1 MPLGRLVAILYLE
14 ALAGAA
20 PAPELDGYGG
30 ARKVARAA
38 SELGDVEGL
47 RHAAGGTAY
56 GELPGGVHAD
66 VLPSF
71 TAGVESLP
79 PPCDL
84 PASLSTPLMV
94 VREASG
100 LRSHKRDHVRSQRN
114 IDRATDVR
122 NISPVSSVE
131 HLHGVKPPLT

>member
-20 PAPELDGYGG
+20 PAPELDRYGVR
-30 ARKVARAA
+30 RKVTRAA
-38 SELGDVEGL
+38 GELGDVEGL
-47 RHAAGGTAY
+47 RHAAGGTAD

-71 TAGVESLP
+71 TVGVESLP

-84 PASLSTPLMV
+84 PASLSTPPDGGKGG
-94 VREASG
+94 VRPSLAQTGPCSFPKEYRPRDRCSEYLAS
-100 LRSHKRDHVRSQRN
+100 LVR
-114 IDRATDVR
+114 
-122 NISPVSSVE
+122 
-131 HLHGVKPPLT
+131 